1 MGGTTSALRRTCDRS
16 RIAHAGR
23 SAGLRPVLSG
33 GQLSQQAI
41 AQRVPAYAARLLAP
55 REGVRYLTR
64 RRWVGLDFLGVM
76 AAVVLALVV
85 YSVLVEPGFIRLL
98 ALPALPFL
106 GSFAAALTLSP
117 VILVTDLRVVFARRF
132 SEPVSLGLERLRTIR
147 LEQKSLGRLLGYG
160 KLLLLIEPPPG
171 LDEGVFS
178 QITLTNLPD
187 AASLGSAISAAAGA
201 LGIEVAME
209 ESQ

>member
-1 MGGTTSALRRTCDRS
+1 M
-16 RIAHAGR
+16 
-23 SAGLRPVLSG
+23 
-33 GQLSQQAI
+33 
-41 AQRVPAYAARLLAP
+41 AQRIPAYAARLLAP

-76 AAVVLALVV
+76 AAVVLGLVV

-98 ALPALPFL
+98 AIPVLPFL

-147 LEQKSLGRLLGYG
+147 VQHNALGRLLGYG
-160 KLLLLIEPPPG
+160 KLLLLVKVPQDLG
-171 LDEGVFS
+171 EGSFS
-178 QITLTNLPD
+178 QIMLTNLPD
-187 AASLGSAISAAAGA
+187 AASLGSAISVAAGA
-201 LGIEVAME
+201 LGTEVAMQ
-209 ESQ
+209 ES